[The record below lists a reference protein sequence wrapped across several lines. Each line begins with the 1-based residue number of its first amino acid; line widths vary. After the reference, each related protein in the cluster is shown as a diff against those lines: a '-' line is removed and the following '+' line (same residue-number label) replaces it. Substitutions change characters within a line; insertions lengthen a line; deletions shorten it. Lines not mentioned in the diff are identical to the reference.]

1 MTPWACP
8 QGQMRAGARGWAG
21 VPMGEVG
28 QCGGVQGH
36 PRARQEAGSSPQDPA
51 LAQARHGHGWRGS
64 GRPSTQRRVCG
75 HGPGRLCS
83 PPTPHP
89 RLLFLCQ
96 INNYL
101 TVPAH
106 KLDSPTMSRAR
117 IGSGKAGRGGSW
129 RRPRGWARGH
139 CLLKMRLQQGPGL
152 RGSAERTCFSG
163 PAFLPSRELLLYQV
177 ELGVH
182 QRGSPQKSGPAVLP
196 RDRVLHGGGS
206 C

>member
-1 MTPWACP
+1 MSPWERWDSVGVFRVTPEP
-8 QGQMRAGARGWAG
+8 DKRLGQAPRTQHWPRLATGMGGEGAGAR
-21 VPMGEVG
+21 VHK
-28 QCGGVQGH
+28 GGCVAMARGAVQ
-36 PRARQEAGSSPQDPA
+36 R
-51 LAQARHGHGWRGS
+51 
-64 GRPSTQRRVCG
+64 
-75 HGPGRLCS
+75 GRLCS

-152 RGSAERTCFSG
+152 RGSAERTGFSG

-196 RDRVLHGGGS
+196 RDRVLHGGG
-206 C
+206 